1 MSARPEPRRRGRGI
15 GQWAS
20 YIWTLLLL
28 GFFSLLFILKGFWVG
43 LVFTFGGLML
53 VTLLFILDWP
63 RESWRT
69 VTRLGPVTLTTPVPP
84 VVLVWFIVCFVI
96 LVRLIGFLAPRLR

>member
-53 VTLLFILDWP
+53 VTLLFALDWP

-84 VVLVWFIVCFVI
+84 VVLVLFIVCFVI